1 MQPTR
6 SHADHIRRDRDGRL
20 MPREQTY
27 GEIVGEGVHRLGSAV
42 LLLAAIGGLL
52 GMLVSHDPADVLKG
66 LGVWL
71 GAIGLAI
78 LRHLYAASR
87 ERH

>member
-42 LLLAAIGGLL
+42 LLIAAIGGLL
-52 GMLVSHDPADVLKG
+52 GMLASHDPADVLKG